1 MDHIK
6 KYVANKLMQDS
17 LFASKKASWLQTLR
31 MKASVNKE
39 VENFF
44 KATHEEGALVVHD
57 GYSDYIEKLP
67 NEISYEWFCN
77 ELYFMSIENF
87 GSFSQTVEYI
97 LGSITQKLLRFKG
110 RKFCICLSCDENP
123 DSITVNF
130 HTYLNELYISENIE
144 GFDQPVLY
152 IIIQT

>member
-1 MDHIK
+1 
-6 KYVANKLMQDS
+6 
-17 LFASKKASWLQTLR
+17 
-31 MKASVNKE
+31 MKSSVNKE
-39 VENFF
+39 VEIFF

-57 GYSDYIEKLP
+57 GYTDYIEKLP

-77 ELYFMSIENF
+77 ELYFVSIESF

-97 LGSITQKLLRFKG
+97 LSSVTQKLLRFEG
-110 RKFCICLSCDENP
+110 RYFCICLSCDEDS

-144 GFDQPVLY
+144 GFEQPVLY
-152 IIIQT
+152 VIVET